1 MPRFLVFDPVGRYVH
16 IAQGIARTDDVVYY
30 SPTRQGANDPFD
42 YLPGLGLRHITRT
55 NDPFEDINSI
65 DCFVFPGVGDC
76 YLQEYLR
83 ANGVAVFGAG
93 KHSLTE
99 QDRME
104 MRRQAHDFELVPAM
118 PIVGTDALRKYLKET
133 DDCYIKISFLRGV
146 METFHHINYKVT
158 EVWLDNL
165 VQKLGPYASRAEFIV
180 EDPINADLCVEVGV
194 DTFVCDGLSIEHPCW
209 GYEVKD
215 AFYAATTGAVP
226 PKLQRGLKRHLA
238 MASDYRGAHSN
249 ELRVVPNHE
258 YLIDVTHRFGL
269 PPSQLQSAWI
279 ENFADVIYGV
289 ATGDVVEPEYAA
301 PIGVQIT
308 ITSEWFQLHP
318 LAIECEHPDR
328 VFFYGQCAI
337 EGQTYAINV
346 LRSNVENLIEV
357 GAAVGWGNTLEKAI
371 ANAIEAADCVSGL
384 YIGVNKGNLTKGLD
398 AIKDGNK
405 LGLDWGGTTKLPAE
419 D

>member
-1 MPRFLVFDPVGRYVH
+1 MFLVYDPVGRYVH
-16 IAQGIARTDDVVYY
+16 IAQGIARTDDVMYF
-30 SPTRQGANDPFD
+30 SPTRQGAADPFD
-42 YLPGLGLRHITRT
+42 YLPGMGLRHITRT
-55 NDPFEDINSI
+55 NDPFEDLNSV

-83 ANGVAVFGAG
+83 ANGHAVFGAG
-93 KHSLTE
+93 KYSLIE
-99 QDRME
+99 QDRLE
-104 MRRQAHDFELVPAM
+104 MRRKADDFELVRGTA
-118 PIVGTDALRKYLKET
+118 IIGTDTLRDYLQAT
-133 DDCYIKISFLRGV
+133 DDCYIKISFLRGI

-165 VQKLGPYASRAEFIV
+165 VQKLGPYASLAEFIV
-180 EDPINADLCVEVGV
+180 EDPINEDLCVEVGV
-194 DTFVCDGLSIEHPCW
+194 DTFVCDGSSVENHCW

-215 AFYAATTGAVP
+215 AFHAATTAALP
-226 PKLQRGLKRHLA
+226 PKLQRSLDHHLA
-238 MASDYRGAHSN
+238 MIPDYRGAISN
-249 ELRVVPNHE
+249 ELRVVPKHE

-279 ENFADVIYGV
+279 ENFADVIYGI
-289 ATGDVVEPEYAA
+289 ATGDVVEPEYRA

-318 LAIECEHPDR
+318 LAIECEYPDR
-328 VFFYGQCAI
+328 VFFYGQCSI

-346 LRSNVENLIEV
+346 LRENVENLVEI

-371 ANAIEAADCVSGL
+371 ANAVEAAEGVSGL
-384 YIGVNKGNLTKGLD
+384 YVGINKGNMTKGLE

-405 LGLDWGGTTKLPAE
+405 LGLDWGGSTKLPME